1 MTSKPFE
8 PDEKLLEVIR
18 RGAISRVVLQPLSY
32 ADAVAL
38 RMKLYRLKDKL
49 TKHQHP
55 ANAEG
60 KLVTVK
66 LKPQETPPGSFAVI
80 VHPKDW
86 GLELAF
92 ANAGITKPSDEPP
105 SLD

>member
-18 RGAISRVVLQPLSY
+18 RGAISRVVLQPLTY

-38 RMKLYRLKDKL
+38 RMKLYRLKEAL
-49 TKHQHP
+49 SRNKHP
-55 ANAEG
+55 VAGDAR
-60 KLVTVK
+60 LITIK
-66 LKPQETPPGSFAVI
+66 LKPLEGGNSFMVL

-86 GLELAF
+86 GLEAAF
-92 ANAGITKPSDEPP
+92 ANAGITKPNEDPP
-105 SLD
+105 DLD